1 MRVCIVGGSGNI
13 STSMVRAFTAQGHA
27 VTVFNR
33 GARAE
38 QSGEQQRSLR
48 LHGARQITGDRDDP
62 VAFEQ
67 TMQRERFDAVVHMIC
82 FDRGQAESAVR
93 AFRGVKHFVQCS
105 TVATFDVLACRTL
118 PIDEEAPLQYGDDPY
133 SYGGYGRDK
142 VAADQV

>member
-13 STSMVRAFTAQGHA
+13 STSMVQAFAEQGHA

-33 GARAE
+33 GARAQ
-38 QSGEQQRSLR
+38 QSSEQQRLLR

-62 VAFEQ
+62 ASFERA
-67 TMQRERFDAVVHMIC
+67 MQHEGFDAVVHMIC
-82 FDRGQAESAVR
+82 FNLGQAESAVR
-93 AFRGVKHFVQCS
+93 AFHGVKHFVQCS

-133 SYGGYGRDK
+133 SYGAYGRDK